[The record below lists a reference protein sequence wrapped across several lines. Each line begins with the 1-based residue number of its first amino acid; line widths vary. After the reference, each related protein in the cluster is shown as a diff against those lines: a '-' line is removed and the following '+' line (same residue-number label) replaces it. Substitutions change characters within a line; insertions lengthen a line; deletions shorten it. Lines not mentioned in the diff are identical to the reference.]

1 MEKTKLY
8 IRIVNY
14 QKACDIIAHVKS
26 FGDDA
31 IIVEGGLEIE
41 ATVSTWDSVI
51 KFIEQNN
58 INCDIDIQNPRK
70 TNLELGRKY
79 GK

>member
-1 MEKTKLY
+1 MKTKLY
-8 IRIVNY
+8 IRIANY
-14 QKACDIIAHVKS
+14 EKACSIIAHVKS

-31 IIVEGGLEIE
+31 IIVEGGLKIE
-41 ATVSTWDSVI
+41 ATVSTWHSVNE
-51 KFIEQNN
+51 FIEQNN
-58 INCDIDIQNPRK
+58 INCDIDTQNPRQ